1 MAKPSRS
8 LDRVQNA
15 LEEHG
20 LEVELQSFPDST
32 RTAEDAARAVG
43 CEVAQIAKSLVF
55 RSAGSLEQLLIVVS
69 GANRVDLGKVGEQ
82 LGERLEMADAK
93 SVRERTGFAVGGV
106 PPLGHDDSLKI
117 YLDRDLLGFELIWA
131 AAGRP
136 DAVFAVA
143 PQELLRVT
151 RAQVID
157 VR

>member
-136 DAVFAVA
+136 DTVFAVA